1 MFWLSVVEPYTI
13 YPGGRFF
20 FTYEGYKVFER
31 RTLLWRRY
39 DGNVR
44 VFSTTDYQLYELM
57 GHYGGI
63 SLYYQDKYQV
73 NYSAKTKIGLKAL
86 CRFLE
91 EG

>member
-1 MFWLSVVEPYTI
+1 MKQSIFRVQVQK
-13 YPGGRFF
+13 GRFF
-20 FTYEGYKVFER
+20 FIYEGYKVFEK
-31 RTLLWRRY
+31 RTLLWRKY

-63 SLYYQDKYQV
+63 STYYEDKYQV
-73 NYSAKTKIGLKAL
+73 NYAARTAAGLLAL
-86 CRFLE
+86 TYFLG